1 MSLHKGGF
9 VHDQRVTVTINVPLA
24 ALALLMLVVH
34 LSVLF
39 FQLGWLP
46 PLPKFNLEEKQRTF
60 QIKEIRTLGDKNSK
74 IKDKVLVTKNYREE
88 AKQDPFEA
96 AANMNKPA
104 KPAPEKKPQ
113 KEQIK
118 KVAKTIPQP
127 NPYRPNPRA
136 QALEQLSLRAEPVQ
150 KVAER
155 SHQGGGAAALGGSP
169 TLTKSLM
176 NMQVEVPEG
185 VAADELNEFELMFY
199 GFQKRLMEKYF
210 STIVLQVREYEK
222 RYSLPTLMPE
232 GRHTMTGRVT
242 FDSEGNIKQ
251 IKMVRWTQAD
261 KLQAMFED
269 ILKSMD
275 RLPNPPKLLRNQDG
289 EFVVFYTFTV
299 NNT

>member
-1 MSLHKGGF
+1 M
-9 VHDQRVTVTINVPLA
+9 HDHRVTVTINVPLT
-24 ALALLMLVVH
+24 ALALFMLVIH
-34 LSVLF
+34 LSLLF
-39 FQLGWLP
+39 FQLASLP
-46 PLPKFNLEEKQRTF
+46 PLPKFNLKEKQRTF

-74 IKDKVLVTKNYREE
+74 IKDKVLVTKNLREE

-104 KPAPEKKPQ
+104 KPLPEKKPSQ
-113 KEQIK
+113 TKR
-118 KVAKTIPQP
+118 VAKALPQP

-155 SHQGGGAAALGGSP
+155 SQQSGGVAALGGSP

-261 KLQAMFED
+261 KLQNMFED

-275 RLPNPPKLLRNQDG
+275 RLPNPPKLLRNKDG